1 MSDYIAYWV
10 KYQEKFLT
18 RAVEH
23 LQIVGLTIVIS
34 IVLAV
39 LITIL
44 IRKSRFRTRV
54 VLQLFSVVYSI
65 PSLALF
71 CHSDPLHRT
80 GAEDHFDR
88 SGGLQP
94 VFAGAEL
101 YRGAGHVE
109 PSIVE
114 AAVGMGMPDWQV
126 FWKIQIPLAMPL
138 ILAGVRLA
146 IISTIGIGTIAAT
159 INAGGLGEILFD
171 GLRTL
176 NQYKIVGG
184 TLLCTIV
191 ALLANIILKIIEKFV
206 TVKVER

>member
-71 CHSDPLHRT
+71 AILIPFT
-80 GAEDHFDR
+80 GL
-88 SGGLQP
+88 GLKTTLIVLVAYNQFLL
-94 VFAGAEL
+94 VRNFIAGL
-101 YRGAGHVE
+101 DHVE

-191 ALLANIILKIIEKFV
+191 ALLANIILRIIEKFV